1 MDALIVTGTGR
12 YADPWHPLAETSAAI
27 ADILT
32 ADGWRVAVNADVD
45 GALADLAPSRAAA
58 EHDIDLLVVNAADP
72 WRNGE
77 TGFGVPEDSIVGLDA
92 ALGRGVGVLAMHT
105 AVASLR
111 DYPTWAAA
119 IGAIWL
125 PEVSMHPL
133 LDAACVEIVEHPL
146 TSGMQNFSLLDERY
160 CWLQAVGSRTVLAQH
175 TLDGVQ
181 HPLAWVR
188 ANGDSR
194 IACDVLGHDTR
205 SYESEE
211 HRELVRRLAQ
221 WAGRS

>member
-27 ADILT
+27 ADVLT
-32 ADGWRVAVNADVD
+32 ADGWRVTARSDVD
-45 GALADLAPSRAAA
+45 AALASLGRPGMSAGDEFDL
-58 EHDIDLLVVNAADP
+58 IVVNTGDP

-77 TGFGVPEDSIVGLDA
+77 TGFGAPEDSIAGLDA
-92 ALGRGVGVLAMHT
+92 TLGRGVGVLAMHT

-125 PEVSMHPL
+125 PEVSMHPP
-133 LDAACVEIVEHPL
+133 LDAARVEIVEHPL
-146 TSGMQNFSLLDERY
+146 TSGMQDFSLLDERY
-160 CWLQAVGSRTVLAQH
+160 CWLQAVGNRTVLAQH

-181 HPLAWVR
+181 HPLVWVR
-188 ANGDSR
+188 AHGASR
-194 IACDVLGHDTR
+194 VACDVLGHDTR
-205 SYESEE
+205 SYESEQ